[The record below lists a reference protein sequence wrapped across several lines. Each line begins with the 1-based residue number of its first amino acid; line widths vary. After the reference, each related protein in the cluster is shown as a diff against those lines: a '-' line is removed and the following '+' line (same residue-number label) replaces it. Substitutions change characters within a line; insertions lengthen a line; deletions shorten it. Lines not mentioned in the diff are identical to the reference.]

1 MFQYILQIMCLF
13 FQFGLTKEMKCFH
26 AWKSWKNQ
34 AEAVIHSMMEKI
46 PKYKSSG

>member
-1 MFQYILQIMCLF
+1 VLVFPIWLYKGDEVLR
-13 FQFGLTKEMKCFH
+13 H